1 MKKLS
6 AILTFVLCL
15 ALTAAFAQDTIGKVP
30 TGGGGITDWLIGNYV
45 LFLSIV
51 YGVYEVVVRLI
62 PTVANWSIISRV
74 MQMIHFLIP
83 NNKVTG
89 GTFNNR

>member
-6 AILTFVLCL
+6 LVLTFILCL
-15 ALTAAFAQDTIGKVP
+15 ALTATFAQDTLGKVP
-30 TGGGGITDWLIGNYV
+30 PGGGGISDWFKGNYV

-51 YGVYEVVVRLI
+51 YGVYEVIVRLI
-62 PTVANWSIISRV
+62 PTVANWSFISRV
-74 MQMIHFLIP
+74 MQLIHFLIP

-89 GTFNNR
+89 GTFK

>member
-1 MKKLS
+1 MKKIS
-6 AILTFVLCL
+6 AILTLILCL
-15 ALTAAFAQDTIGKVP
+15 CLTAAFAQDTLGKVSP
-30 TGGGGITDWLIGNYV
+30 GGEGITDWLKGNYV

-51 YGVYEVVVRLI
+51 YGVYEVIVRLI

-83 NNKVTG
+83 NNKAIG
-89 GTFNNR
+89 GTFK